1 MILPERKQICGAAAR
16 GRDRGEVGT
25 GPWGLNPDS
34 DPEPDPE
41 DSGPGATAT
50 RGVSVGVVPSF
61 AQLHIVYGRAYIG
74 GFQLIRRKERDGR
87 PGGDV
92 AVQVFMVR

>member
-1 MILPERKQICGAAAR
+1 MQRPGVGIGGGWER
-16 GRDRGEVGT
+16 T
-25 GPWGLNPDS
+25 LGLNPDS
-34 DPEPDPE
+34 DPEPE
-41 DSGPGATAT
+41 GSGPGVSSTPS

-61 AQLHIVYGRAYIG
+61 AQPHIVYGRAYIG
-74 GFQLIRRKERDGR
+74 GFQLIQRKERDGR